1 MTTTSTT
8 PSLAARAY
16 ADMTK
21 ALDESQT
28 GLWQG
33 MPDLSRAIVKGS
45 MKSLGSSLRAHAV
58 SKGSVARPSWHMQ
71 HADAATR
78 LLILAMRER
87 AELLA
92 MLESARVER
101 S

>member
-8 PSLAARAY
+8 PSLAARFY
-16 ADMTK
+16 VNLTRD
-21 ALDESQT
+21 LDAA
-28 GLWQG
+28 QG
-33 MPDLSRAIVKGS
+33 DNDRAIIKGS
-45 MKSLGSSLRAHAV
+45 LKLLGGAIRAQAA

-92 MLESARVER
+92 MLEAASTTTTHEE
-101 S
+101 